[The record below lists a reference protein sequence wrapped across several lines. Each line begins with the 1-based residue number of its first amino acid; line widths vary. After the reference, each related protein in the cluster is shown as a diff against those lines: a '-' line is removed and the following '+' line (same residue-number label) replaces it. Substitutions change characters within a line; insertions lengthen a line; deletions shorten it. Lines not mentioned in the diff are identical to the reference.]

1 MAARAKMRLSKKPTH
16 GKASHG
22 TTTQTNKS
30 QGKARRRR
38 SVRHKPSRY
47 KANHKNTS
55 SEYSKDMKQD
65 DKADQNNIT
74 ERQEGIWY
82 ILWRRLLSA
91 LSLICNFC
99 GLNLVWHSIHYLRP
113 HTNAAA
119 KSNRKEHHMMNER
132 GNQVPRQLAVGG
144 SCVNRS
150 SLLLVLLVLVQM
162 LLMLCGDVEPNPGP
176 TILTINELDQ
186 VVKILQPVQDKWF
199 ELGHALLVPRH
210 TLDTLFQHCSPENCL
225 GEMIYA
231 WMQSEYSTLSW
242 ETLRD
247 AVAGIGERDLS
258 QFINHQYVLVSS
270 FSQQR
275 GMVLPV
281 SQ

>member
-1 MAARAKMRLSKKPTH
+1 MRLSKKPTH

-22 TTTQTNKS
+22 TRTQTNKS
-30 QGKARRRR
+30 RGKARRRR

-47 KANHKNTS
+47 KANRKNTS
-55 SEYSKDMKQD
+55 SEYSKGMKQD
-65 DKADQNNIT
+65 DKADQNNIA

-99 GLNLVWHSIHYLRP
+99 GLNLVWHCIHYLRP
-113 HTNAAA
+113 HTSAAA
-119 KSNRKEHHMMNER
+119 ESNRKEHHMMNER

-186 VVKILQPVQDKWF
+186 VVKVLQPVQDKWF
-199 ELGHALLVPRH
+199 ELGQALLVPRH

-231 WMQSEYSTLSW
+231 WIQSKYSTLSW
-242 ETLRD
+242 ETLSD

-258 QFINHQYVLVSS
+258 QFINHQYVVVSS